1 MDWDRALDLWPDLL
15 TRTTLDGVYTF
26 VSQASTALLGFEPR
40 EMLGRHAVDFLHHDD
55 MGALIRHTDELRRSG
70 RATPVTV
77 RVRRADD
84 TYIQMETISV
94 VVEDQGR
101 PAVLASSRDVT
112 DRVQREARLGA
123 AEARYRALF
132 DSLPQGVLMLAHD
145 GSVESVNV
153 TAERLLGRSAAGLI
167 GRPLPAALNPEGLST
182 TGENLREQVVAW
194 TDRNSGEER
203 LLSVR
208 WQPLRRH
215 GERASLST
223 AVLLSPA
230 DVASPVPIVPIVPT
244 VPTGQAPGGPVAAG
258 PRVGLTPRERE
269 VLTLL
274 ADGYDVRQIAT
285 RLQVQVSTVRGY
297 VKSLLGKFGVH
308 SQLQV
313 VVLAGRAG
321 LIGGAPA
328 D

>member
-1 MDWDRALDLWPDLL
+1 MDWNHALDLWPEML

-26 VSQASTALLGFEPR
+26 VSEASSALLGFAPR

-55 MGALIRHTDELRRSG
+55 MGALARHTDELRRTG
-70 RATPVTV
+70 RAASITV

-94 VVEDQGR
+94 IVDDDGR
-101 PAVLASSRDVT
+101 PAILTSSRDVT
-112 DRVQREARLGA
+112 DRMQREARLGA

-132 DSLPQGVLMLAHD
+132 DSLPQGVLMLAPD
-145 GSVESVNV
+145 GSVESINV
-153 TAERLLGRSAAGLI
+153 TAERLLGRSAAGLV
-167 GRPLPAALNPEGLST
+167 GRPLPAALNPEQLPV
-182 TGENLREQVVAW
+182 TGEDVREQVVAW
-194 TDRNSGEER
+194 TDRGTGEER

-215 GERASLST
+215 GERTALST
-223 AVLLSPA
+223 AVLLSSA
-230 DVASPVPIVPIVPT
+230 DVGSSPQQVATGGAAS
-244 VPTGQAPGGPVAAG
+244 AG

-274 ADGYDVRQIAT
+274 AEGYDVRQIAT

-321 LIGGAPA
+321 LIGGMREN
-328 D
+328 

>member
-1 MDWDRALDLWPDLL
+1 MDWFRVLDSWPDLL

-26 VSQASTALLGFEPR
+26 VSEASGTLLGFAPG

-55 MGALIRHTDELRRSG
+55 MPALVRHTDELRRSG
-70 RATPVTV
+70 HASPITV

-94 VVEDQGR
+94 MVDDDGR
-101 PAVLASSRDVT
+101 PAVLTSSRDVT

-132 DSLPQGVLMLAHD
+132 DSLPQGVLMLAAD
-145 GSVESVNV
+145 GSVESVNI
-153 TAERLLGRSAAGLI
+153 TAERLLGQSSAGLI
-167 GRPLPAALNPEGLST
+167 GRPLPATLNPDGLPA
-182 TGENLREQVVAW
+182 TGDYVHEQVVAW
-194 TDRNSGEER
+194 SDRNSGQER
-203 LLSVR
+203 LLRLR

-215 GERASLST
+215 GERTPLSM

-230 DVASPVPIVPIVPT
+230 DLVATPSDP
-244 VPTGQAPGGPVAAG
+244 AAG
-258 PRVGLTPRERE
+258 GFNSPGPTVGLTPRERE
-269 VLTLL
+269 VLMLL
-274 ADGYDVRQIAT
+274 AEGYDVRQIAG

-308 SQLQV
+308 SQLQA
-313 VVLAGRAG
+313 VVLASRAG
-321 LIGGAPA
+321 LIGGHRV

>member
-1 MDWDRALDLWPDLL
+1 MDWNSALDLWPDML

-26 VSQASTALLGFEPR
+26 VSEASNDLLGFAPR
-40 EMLGRHAVDFLHHDD
+40 DMLGRHAVDFLHSDD
-55 MGALIRHTDELRRSG
+55 MGALARHTDELRRAG
-70 RATPVTV
+70 RASPITV

-84 TYIQMETISV
+84 TYIQVETISV
-94 VVEDQGR
+94 LVDDEGR
-101 PAVLASSRDVT
+101 PAILTSSRDVT

-132 DSLPQGVLMLAHD
+132 DSLPQGVLMLAPD
-145 GSVESVNV
+145 GSIESVNV

-167 GRPLPAALNPEGLST
+167 GRPVPAALNPEGLPP
-182 TGENLREQVVAW
+182 TGEDMREQLVPW
-194 TDRNSGEER
+194 KDRGSGHER

-215 GERASLST
+215 GERAPLST
-223 AVLLSPA
+223 AVLLSSA
-230 DVASPVPIVPIVPT
+230 DVTSTAQQAAS
-244 VPTGQAPGGPVAAG
+244 GSAAVG
-258 PRVGLTPRERE
+258 PRVGLTPREHE

-274 ADGYDVRQIAT
+274 AEGYDVRQIAA
-285 RLQVQVSTVRGY
+285 RLQVQISTVRGY

-313 VVLAGRAG
+313 VVLASRAG
-321 LIGGAPA
+321 LIGGGRA

>member
-1 MDWDRALDLWPDLL
+1 MDWNGALDLWPDML

-26 VSQASTALLGFEPR
+26 VSEASHDLLGFVPR
-40 EMLGRHAVDFLHHDD
+40 EMLGRHAVDFLHPDD
-55 MGALIRHTDELRRSG
+55 MGVLARHTDELRRAG
-70 RATPVTV
+70 RAAPLTV

-84 TYIQMETISV
+84 TYVQVETISV
-94 VVEDQGR
+94 VVDDEGR
-101 PAVLASSRDVT
+101 PAILTSSRDVT
-112 DRVQREARLGA
+112 DRIQREARLGA

-132 DSLPQGVLMLAHD
+132 DSLPQGVLMLAPD
-145 GSVESVNV
+145 GSIESVNV

-167 GRPLPAALNPEGLST
+167 ARPVPAALNPAGLPP
-182 TGENLREQVVAW
+182 TGEDVREQLVAW
-194 TDRNSGEER
+194 KNRDSGEER

-215 GERASLST
+215 GERAPLST
-223 AVLLSPA
+223 AVLLSSA
-230 DVASPVPIVPIVPT
+230 DVTS
-244 VPTGQAPGGPVAAG
+244 TGQPPASRSTAAG

-274 ADGYDVRQIAT
+274 AEGYDVRQIAG
-285 RLQVQVSTVRGY
+285 RLQVQISTVRGY

-313 VVLAGRAG
+313 VVLASRAG
-321 LIGGAPA
+321 LIGGGRA